1 MAPMKRPRLASV
13 RALARCRLRLKY
25 VDGTVFTVDM
35 APLIEDSP
43 GLAGLGDPDAF
54 CTARIIP
61 GSSGKEVPRTPS
73 RRGTCSA
80 AAATAAWW
88 RRA

>member
-43 GLAGLGDPDAF
+43 
-54 CTARIIP
+54 
-61 GSSGKEVPRTPS
+61 
-73 RRGTCSA
+73 
-80 AAATAAWW
+80 
-88 RRA
+88 